1 MMNKITL
8 VFLLLSMFCC
18 ISCEEEA
25 KLSPTSSSANP
36 VDYEFTIKLN
46 GVSHKIQGNT
56 SITVPIGGVGSNG
69 CYAASFSSS
78 GTSIMLDLNDAS
90 ATNYITGQILGFNIS
105 FDNLLLGNS
114 IANVSSSSLGT
125 NSYMSSFI
133 NNTLVG
139 AYNNG
144 SFLQISSTA
153 TLDATPTPLTF
164 IITDL
169 GTPTVQ
175 NPMPTSISDMYIW
188 GETLKGSFS
197 GTVFAKSNISPRPF
211 DVPFQLEISFEV
223 IRYSY

>member
-46 GVSHKIQGNT
+46 GVTHKIQGNT
-56 SITVPIGGVGSNG
+56 SITVPIGGIGSNG
-69 CYAASFSSS
+69 CYSSNQFSL
-78 GTSIMLDLNDAS
+78 GHSIMLDLNDAS
-90 ATNYITGQILGFNIS
+90 ASNYVSGQNLSFLIA

-114 IANVSSSSLGT
+114 VATVSSMNYGA
-125 NSYMSSFI
+125 NSYLSSFI

-144 SFLQISSTA
+144 SFFQISSTA
-153 TLDATPTPLTF
+153 TLDATPTPLIF
-164 IITDL
+164 NIIDL

-223 IRYSY
+223 IRYGY

>member
-46 GVSHKIQGNT
+46 GVTHKIQGNT
-56 SITVPIGGVGSNG
+56 SITVPIGGIGSNG
-69 CYAASFSSS
+69 CYSTSFSSS

-90 ATNYITGQILGFNIS
+90 ATNYITGQTLGFNIS

-114 IANVSSSSLGT
+114 IANVSSLSYGA
-125 NSYMSSFI
+125 NSYISSFI

-144 SFLQISSTA
+144 SYFQISSTP

-164 IITDL
+164 TIADL

-175 NPMPTSISDMYIW
+175 NPMPTTISDMYIW